1 MHLQQLQSCPA
12 WVPIGFCI
20 PLTSVGEM
28 STSLTPWLL
37 PSPPGCHKGTGQP
50 WSHPGRESAC
60 CEDRTCWHGASG
72 LQVHSSCI
80 AFLLHCFPPALLSSR
95 RCLPSQGSCQ
105 PGHTCS
111 PRTGNQ
117 HFPYGVE
124 GSGSSHPSRPGNPS
138 PLALARLQV

>member
-72 LQVHSSCI
+72 LQVHSSCSAFLCT
-80 AFLLHCFPPALLSSR
+80 AFLLHSFPLALLSS
-95 RCLPSQGSCQ
+95 CTAFLPQVPSF
-105 PGHTCS
+105 
-111 PRTGNQ
+111 PRFLPAWPHLLT
-117 HFPYGVE
+117 PY
-124 GSGSSHPSRPGNPS
+124 R
-138 PLALARLQV
+138 